1 MDASLAIDPS
11 PVEPLR
17 TSPAPAPELDR
28 AVAELGDQARAF
40 ARMPPLEKAAL
51 LRALLPRIA
60 AAAAEQVNVACRA
73 KGIDPAGP
81 LAGEEWLAGPAAVL
95 ANARLLAESLEA
107 IAARGRPDLPKA
119 TLRDDDRAEV
129 LVAPRGLHERAL
141 YNGITATVIFQEGL
155 HPKEVPGAQASFYQ
169 QRDPE
174 GGVSLILG
182 AGNVASIAPMDALY
196 KLFVEGN
203 VALVKMSP
211 VNAYLTPVLEQA
223 FAPLIGRGFLRFVQG
238 SGDEGAYLV
247 NHPGVADVHLTGSAL
262 THDLLVWG
270 PPGAQREQRIAA
282 KDPRLKKPI
291 TSELGNVS
299 PIVVMPYLY
308 SKDELW
314 SQARNVASQVANNAS
329 FNCNAGKMLVLAR
342 GWDQKEM
349 FLAMIEKALSAAPP
363 RNAYYPGAPD
373 RWERLTRGREGV
385 IKIGASGPIDGKLP
399 WTMIRDLDPA
409 RADEPLFRTEPF
421 CSILSVVSI
430 GSDDPVA
437 FLAEATRFCNDRLW
451 GTLSCAITIHE
462 AHQEDP
468 AIALALEK
476 AIVELR
482 YGAVALNQWPAVVYA
497 LASPPW
503 GGHPSGT
510 LADVQ
515 SGIGFVHNTP
525 MLGRVDKAVLRAPLA
540 AAPKP
545 AYFLDNKKMRDIGER
560 LTRFA
565 AAPSLGGVARVAM
578 AALRG

>member
-1 MDASLAIDPS
+1 MDASPAI
-11 PVEPLR
+11 EPLPSEPAR
-17 TSPAPAPELDR
+17 TSPAPDLDR
-28 AVAELGDQARAF
+28 AVAELGDNARAF

-51 LRALLPRIA
+51 LRSLLPRIA
-60 AAAAEQVNVACRA
+60 AAASAQVEAACRA
-73 KGIDPAGP
+73 KGLHPESP

-95 ANARLLAESLEA
+95 ANTRLLAESLEA

-129 LVAPRGLHERAL
+129 LVAPRGLHEKAL
-141 YNGITATVIFQEGL
+141 YNGIEARVIFQEGL
-155 HPKEVPGAQASFYQ
+155 HPKEVPGAQAAFYQ
-169 QRDPE
+169 RKDPE

-196 KLFVEGN
+196 KLFVEGQ

-211 VNAYLTPVLEQA
+211 VNAYLTPAFEQA
-223 FAPLIGRGFLRFVQG
+223 FAPLIERGFLRIVQG
-238 SGDEGAYLV
+238 GGEEGAYLV
-247 NHPGVADVHLTGSAL
+247 NHAGVGDVHLTGSAI

-270 PPGAQREQRIAA
+270 PPSAERERRKIGN
-282 KDPRLKKPI
+282 DPVLKKPI

-308 SKDELW
+308 SKGELW
-314 SQARNVASQVANNAS
+314 AQARNVASQVANNAS
-329 FNCNAGKMLVLAR
+329 FNCNAGKMLVLPR
-342 GWDQKEM
+342 GWSQKEM
-349 FLAMIEKALSAAPP
+349 FLGMIEKALSAAPV
-363 RNAYYPGAPD
+363 RKAYYPGAED
-373 RWERLTRGREGV
+373 RWAHLTAGREGV
-385 IKIGASGPIDGKLP
+385 IKIGASRPEDGKLP
-399 WTMIRDLDPA
+399 WTMIRDLDIA
-409 RADEPLFRTEPF
+409 RADEPLFTTEPF

-430 GSDDPVA
+430 GSDDPIA
-437 FLAEATRFCNDRLW
+437 FLGAATRFCNDRLW
-451 GTLSCAITIHE
+451 GTLSCAIIIHE
-462 AHQEDP
+462 AQEEDP
-468 AIALALEK
+468 TIALALEK

-482 YGAVALNQWPAVVYA
+482 YGAVALNQWPALLYA

-503 GGHPSGT
+503 GGHPSAT

-525 MLGRVDKAVLRAPLA
+525 MLGRIDKAVLRAPLDA
-540 AAPKP
+540 SPKP

-565 AAPSLGGVARVAM
+565 AAPSLGGVASVAL

>member
-1 MDASLAIDPS
+1 MDASPAI
-11 PVEPLR
+11 EPLPSEPAR
-17 TSPAPAPELDR
+17 TSPAPDLDR
-28 AVAELGDQARAF
+28 AVAELGDKARAF

-51 LRALLPRIA
+51 LRSLLPLILA
-60 AAAAEQVNVACRA
+60 AASGQVAVACRA
-73 KGIDPAGP
+73 KGLDPTSP

-95 ANARLLAESLEA
+95 ANTRLLAESLEA
-107 IAARGRPDLPKA
+107 IAKRGRPDLPKA
-119 TLRDDDRAEV
+119 FLRDDDRAEV
-129 LVAPRGLHERAL
+129 LVAPRGLHEGAL
-141 YNGITATVIFQEGL
+141 YNGLSVKVIFEAGL
-155 HPKEVPGAQASFYQ
+155 HPKEVPAAQAAFYQ
-169 QRDPE
+169 QREPE

-211 VNAYLTPVLEQA
+211 VNAYLTPALEQA
-223 FAPLIGRGFLRFVQG
+223 FAPLIERGFLRFVQG
-238 SGDEGAYLV
+238 SGEEGAYLV
-247 NHPGVADVHLTGSAL
+247 NHAGVSDVHLTGSAL

-270 PPGAQREQRIAA
+270 PPGAERERRIAA
-282 KDPRLKKPI
+282 KDPLLRKPI

-299 PIVVMPYLY
+299 PIMVMPYLY
-308 SKDELW
+308 SKGELW

-329 FNCNAGKMLVLAR
+329 FNCNAGKMLVLPR
-342 GWDQKEM
+342 GWTQKEM
-349 FLAMIEKALSAAPP
+349 FLGMIEKALSAAPP
-363 RNAYYPGAPD
+363 RDAYYPGAPD
-373 RWERLTRGREGV
+373 RWERLTAGREGV
-385 IKIGASGPIDGKLP
+385 IKIGAAGPEGGKLP

-409 RADEPLFRTEPF
+409 RADEPLFSTEPF
-421 CSILSVVSI
+421 GSILSVVSI

-451 GTLSCAITIHE
+451 GTLSCALTIHE
-462 AHQEDP
+462 AQEEDP
-468 AIALALEK
+468 TIAIALEK
-476 AIVELR
+476 ALVELR

-525 MLGRVDKAVLRAPLA
+525 MLGRIDKAVLRAPLDA
-540 AAPKP
+540 SPKP

-560 LTRFA
+560 LTRVA
-565 AAPSLGGVARVAM
+565 AAPSLGGVASVAM